1 MFRANASLAEQIAQ
15 HLGEQIIRGE
25 IIPGERIQELRI
37 ASELEVSRGSVR
49 EALLLL
55 ERRHLIDIL
64 PRRGA
69 TVRELSENQVRSLYE
84 IMQILLG
91 LVVRK
96 AIRSIKEEELDPF
109 IELIHHLQEQVTE
122 KDIEGFFNN
131 SFKFLSL
138 FYAYAN
144 NPYVEDM
151 LESLEPALQ
160 RCYYIAIH
168 LNDNEVKECL
178 GFFKATIETIFRRD
192 PRSALEI
199 IREFAEHQSALVS
212 ESIQRARQIE
222 AAWGKRRR

>member
-1 MFRANASLAEQIAQ
+1 ALVLVEGWHVF
-15 HLGEQIIRGE
+15 E
-25 IIPGERIQELRI
+25 I
-37 ASELEVSRGSVR
+37 VT
-49 EALLLL
+49 
-55 ERRHLIDIL
+55 
-64 PRRGA
+64 RRGA
-69 TVRELSENQVRSLYE
+69 TVCERSENQVRSLYE

-160 RCYYIAIH
+160 RCYYKI
-168 LNDNEVKECL
+168 
-178 GFFKATIETIFRRD
+178 G
-192 PRSALEI
+192 
-199 IREFAEHQSALVS
+199 
-212 ESIQRARQIE
+212 RAHV
-222 AAWGKRRR
+222 

>member
-1 MFRANASLAEQIAQ
+1 MFQASASLAEQIAQ

-25 IIPGERIQELRI
+25 LTPGERIQELRI

-55 ERRHLIDIL
+55 ERRHLIEIL

-69 TVRELSENQVRSLYE
+69 TVQDLTENQVRSLYE

-96 AIRSIKEEELDPF
+96 AIRAMKEEELDPF
-109 IELIHHLQEQVTE
+109 IELIHALQEQAND
-122 KDIEGFFNN
+122 KDLENFFIH
-131 SFKFLSL
+131 SFRFIRL
-138 FYAYAN
+138 FYPYAN
-144 NPYVEDM
+144 NPYVADM
-151 LESLEPALQ
+151 LQNLEPALQ

-168 LNDNEVKECL
+168 LNENEIKECL
-178 GFFKATIETIFRRD
+178 AFFKATIETIFRRD

-199 IREFAEHQSALVS
+199 IREFAEHQSSLVEDS
-212 ESIQRARQIE
+212 LARTRQIE